1 MAANSNKQLETLLK
15 FEQSKEELAANTLR
29 DAENDYQQNLI
40 RLQSVADYRLEYMS
54 RLNQRSLQGLDSV
67 TYNHYH
73 AFISKLDYASE
84 QVKIAM
90 HQAKALV
97 EQSKQLWLKQRQK
110 VQAVEMLAEKRK
122 LALAKVADRKEQNMF
137 DEIANQQFLRR
148 KSTYS

>member
-1 MAANSNKQLETLLK
+1 MTANNNKQLQTLLK
-15 FEQSKEELAANTLR
+15 FEKGKEEQAANTLR
-29 DAENDYQQNLI
+29 NAENDYQQNLI

-54 RLNQRSLQGLDSV
+54 RLNQRSQSGLDSV

-97 EQSKQLWLKQRQK
+97 AQSKQLWIKQRQK
-110 VQAVEMLAEKRK
+110 VQAVEMLTEKRNLVLMK
-122 LALAKVADRKEQNMF
+122 AEGKKEQSMF
-137 DEIANQQFLRR
+137 DEIATQQFLRR
-148 KSTYS
+148 KSSY

>member
-1 MAANSNKQLETLLK
+1 MATNNNKQLETLLK
-15 FEQSKEELAANTLR
+15 FEQRKEEQAANTLR
-29 DAENDYQQNLI
+29 NAENDYQQNFI

-54 RLNQRSLQGLDSV
+54 RLSQRSMLGVDSA

-97 EQSKQLWLKQRQK
+97 EQSKQLWIKQRRK
-110 VQAVEMLAEKRK
+110 VQAVEMLTAKRNV
-122 LALAKVADRKEQNMF
+122 ALMKIENKKEQSMF
-137 DEIANQQFLRR
+137 DEIATQQFLRR
-148 KSTYS
+148 KSSY